1 MEAGAVATSCLAVLL
16 IEMACLAVLAEAV
29 LITQVMADQGLL
41 VREMLVAQEAVVS
54 VPGAVAEAQAQ

>member
-1 MEAGAVATSCLAVLL
+1 
-16 IEMACLAVLAEAV
+16 MACLAVLAEAV